1 MDHELVLEP
10 ECRDLTRLHSSTR
23 WRLEREGK
31 FPRCFKI
38 GDPDA
43 PNGRKAWARAEIIA
57 WLADRM
63 AARGQWRPALPV
75 SKSKCVAQAR
85 RHAKHHQQD
94 KRRTRRRR
102 RAHFTGGKP
111 KRTGT

>member
-43 PNGRKAWARAEIIA
+43 QNGRKAVGPFGDHG
-57 WLADRM
+57 L
-63 AARGQWRPALPV
+63 ARGPYGHAVVPN
-75 SKSKCVAQAR
+75 KSAAP
-85 RHAKHHQQD
+85 
-94 KRRTRRRR
+94 T
-102 RAHFTGGKP
+102 P
-111 KRTGT
+111 PIRTGQATMTRL

>member
-10 ECRDLTRLHSSTR
+10 ECRNLTRLHASTR

-31 FPRCFKI
+31 FPRSFKI

-43 PNGRKAWARAEIIA
+43 QNGRKAWARSEILA

-63 AARGQWRPALPV
+63 AARPQRLPPAQV
-75 SKSKCVAQAR
+75 SKITG
-85 RHAKHHQQD
+85 
-94 KRRTRRRR
+94 RT
-102 RAHFTGGKP
+102 
-111 KRTGT
+111 